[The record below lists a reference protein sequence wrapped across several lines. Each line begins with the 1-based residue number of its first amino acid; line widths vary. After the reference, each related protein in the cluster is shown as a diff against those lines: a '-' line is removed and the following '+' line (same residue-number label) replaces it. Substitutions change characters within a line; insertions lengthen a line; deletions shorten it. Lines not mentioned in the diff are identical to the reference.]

1 MSRLSE
7 IENEIDRLLAAQ
19 SDWTPLVRKLAAEVD
34 ELRGKLDDVRFGIGC
49 ARGQRT
55 TQFCA
60 EAARRDAVIDE
71 LLAMLKPPI
80 VAHGP
85 NDEWGAYC
93 ETCWWS
99 GNARDVKW
107 TGIDNECD
115 GSCPVCGKGIE
126 EYTGDERTAAIYARA
141 LEIAGRTE

>member
-71 LLAMLKPPI
+71 LLAMLEDS
-80 VAHGP
+80 A
-85 NDEWGAYC
+85 DSECYC
-93 ETCWWS
+93 EDDDFYPIEVCERHTLYRRAVAIAE
-99 GNARDVKW
+99 GRDN
-107 TGIDNECD
+107 G
-115 GSCPVCGKGIE
+115 
-126 EYTGDERTAAIYARA
+126 
-141 LEIAGRTE
+141 

>member
-7 IENEIDRLLAAQ
+7 IELEIDRLLAAQ

-60 EAARRDAVIDE
+60 DLSQRNAVIDK
-71 LLAMLKPPI
+71 LLAMLKPTPELI
-80 VAHGP
+80 A
-85 NDEWGAYC
+85 
-93 ETCWWS
+93 
-99 GNARDVKW
+99 NAQMDYQAAFEFDV
-107 TGIDNECD
+107 TRNF
-115 GSCPVCGKGIE
+115 
-126 EYTGDERTAAIYARA
+126 YHRA
-141 LEIAGRTE
+141 LEIAGRANS